1 MIVDKRIVK
10 GFLKADLLYKIH
22 SLEEEIR
29 LFEQKYQKNFKSFE
43 KEVKESKNEDF
54 SKWDDYLEWKSA
66 IKELQYL
73 KKKLS
78 ELESGNIKL
87 SE

>member
-29 LFEQKYQKNFKSFE
+29 LFEQRYQKNFKSFE

-54 SKWDDYLEWKSA
+54 SKWDDHLEWKSA